1 MITELTSVSILL
13 IIIIIFVYQCCR
25 VGSPGCLLFVL
36 VIASDY
42 SDYSTA
48 NYNIDGEGDDD
59 QQSAPVMIKL
69 EDGFLI
75 LKVDPGPESGFLIII
90 FPLILFTILIN
101 LFVHLL
107 KIIIGPL
114 LSCRRCLSSLLITD
128 YRNIANHLQQPTK

>member
-1 MITELTSVSILL
+1 M
-13 IIIIIFVYQCCR
+13 
-25 VGSPGCLLFVL
+25 L

-59 QQSAPVMIKL
+59 QQSAPVMIIL
-69 EDGFLI
+69 EDGILI
-75 LKVDPGPESGFLIII
+75 LMVDPGPESGFLIII
-90 FPLILFTILIN
+90 FPLILFTILII